1 MAKKR
6 VTAGNKA
13 GEDDEDMYNLP
24 LIPQQ
29 QEGKPP
35 SAQLPATK
43 KKRSEKAPESAQSD
57 ADEVD
62 SVLGDAD
69 NGSEDNSSAGDSN
82 SGRAQSSGAVARSDV
97 HDKRRVLSM
106 WSHSAFFT
114 ASDKI
119 CQIRRAHRRRN
130 ASSAGNGATVQQQC
144 AALAAGRA
152 YRRQHHPEQKHGS
165 FAAVDARFE
174 GTRDKITAAG
184 PAACALRS
192 CGVFSLPNVLERP
205 PECGHRRRDAHPL
218 PSFTS
223 NWETGSR

>member
-24 LIPQQ
+24 LIPQK

-43 KKRSEKAPESAQSD
+43 KKRSEKAPEFAQSD

-82 SGRAQSSGAVARSDV
+82 ADRAQSSGAAARNDV
-97 HDKRRVLSM
+97 HDKRRVLS
-106 WSHSAFFT
+106 SGAIRQFFT
-114 ASDKI
+114 ASDKS

-130 ASSAGNGATVQQQC
+130 AASAGNGAAVQQQC
-144 AALAAGRA
+144 AALAARRA
-152 YRRQHHPEQKHGS
+152 PRGQHHPEQKHGS

-174 GTRDKITAAG
+174 SARDAIAAAG

-205 PECGHRRRDAHPL
+205 PEC
-218 PSFTS
+218 
-223 NWETGSR
+223 